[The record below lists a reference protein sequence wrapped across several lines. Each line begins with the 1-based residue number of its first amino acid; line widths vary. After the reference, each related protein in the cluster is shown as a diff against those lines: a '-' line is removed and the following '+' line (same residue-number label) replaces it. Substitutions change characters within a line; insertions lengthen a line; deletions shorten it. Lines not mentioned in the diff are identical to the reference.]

1 MTTVVVIVPPVGPPI
16 PVVVGRS
23 IGDGLFLNEAM
34 RRRDLEYLEDQEG
47 RRIYLNGTIDYG

>member
-23 IGDGLFLNEAM
+23 IGGVLLLNYAM
-34 RRRDLEYLEDQEG
+34 RRRDFEYFEDEG
-47 RRIYLNGTIDYG
+47 RRIYLNGTIAYR

>member
-23 IGDGLFLNEAM
+23 IGGALLLNYAM
-34 RRRDLEYLEDQEG
+34 RRRDFEYFEDEG
-47 RRIYLNGTIDYG
+47 RRIYLNGTIAYR

>member
-23 IGDGLFLNEAM
+23 IGDGLFLNDAV
-34 RRRDLEYLEDQEG
+34 RRRDFEYLEDEG
-47 RRIYLNGTIDYG
+47 LRIYLNGTIAYR